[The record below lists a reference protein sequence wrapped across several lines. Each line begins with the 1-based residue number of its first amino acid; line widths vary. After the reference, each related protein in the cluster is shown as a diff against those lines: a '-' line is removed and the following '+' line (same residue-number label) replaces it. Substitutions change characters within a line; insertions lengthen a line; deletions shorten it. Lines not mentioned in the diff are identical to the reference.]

1 MMLLPIILPII
12 FLLIA
17 AIFIVLAT
25 KENRKAKRIMDDVRR
40 MRRGEKPIYKGKD
53 WGGTE

>member
-17 AIFIVLAT
+17 AIFIVLAA
-25 KENRKAKRIMDDVRR
+25 KENRKAKRIMDDVGR

-53 WGGTE
+53 WGGAE